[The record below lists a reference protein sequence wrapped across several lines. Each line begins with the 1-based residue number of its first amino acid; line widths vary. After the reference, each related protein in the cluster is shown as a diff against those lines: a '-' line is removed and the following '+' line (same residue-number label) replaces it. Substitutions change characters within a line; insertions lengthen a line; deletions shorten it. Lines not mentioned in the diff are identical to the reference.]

1 MGVKDFLVWN
11 PGRTLYGKETR
22 AAATDS
28 ANGSAR
34 RGSTFPGGIGLS
46 AQDVLFVTRLQQNVG
61 TPLTYPSVFT
71 SAEFRIRS
79 LPLLGSDVVEL
90 TPLPS

>member
-11 PGRTLYGKETR
+11 PGRRLYGKETR

-61 TPLTYPSVFT
+61 TQLTYPCLLHQLS
-71 SAEFRIRS
+71 
-79 LPLLGSDVVEL
+79 LGSGRYHSSVL
-90 TPLPS
+90 M